1 MSKMNLTEAT
11 ILALQGKLDTKPHSK
26 RYKVESIDVNVDDTT
41 NVSVENNE
49 TVVDTE
55 DATIVV
61 SKKDELGDTSD
72 VETIEVPVEGNE
84 TIIPEDTVD
93 VDNIDDSQPIDD
105 IGDVEEIDTD
115 LPVEVDDNETTDVD
129 MSSDIDLPLKDTDDE
144 SEKQDDEKDE
154 AKEIRGA
161 KIQEILKNRKRLGEH
176 LNTTKKTEEV
186 EIEISDDGKEVEVT
200 TDNNESVEVVDETPE
215 EEIDTGAE
223 NSEENADSLSDE
235 PVDVVDEEPIDE
247 TFENKQIKNED
258 FNEDDLELTVDQMWD
273 YLLTFSDIS
282 HATLQIIT
290 NINGYNKETLND
302 VLYAITGYRSFKQ
315 YMEAEDP
322 DSYNEYFGNTEMEE
336 SKKVEGGS
344 GSGDHRTSAQRH
356 NDKLDKIF
364 ANWQNLRN
372 AQVEYLKNNSD
383 YTDAEIKEFANND
396 NLTQALIDIGKKDE
410 FFNQYYNKN
419 ESKKP
424 TGICKRAIKENRTVE
439 TEANKKSFNEALT
452 KYYKKIYENVNRV
465 TTNSVSLNENKKSII
480 IEATIINENATTK
493 DIQLEFKPISTHNN
507 FTRYRLQEN
516 NKNVSLLTL
525 KNKQNILEC
534 KYMNK
539 K

>member
-11 ILALQGKLDTKPHSK
+11 ILALQGKLDTKPYSK

-84 TIIPEDTVD
+84 TIIPEDTVN

-176 LNTTKKTEEV
+176 LNATKKTEEV

-200 TDNNESVEVVDETPE
+200 TDNGEEVEVKDETPE
-215 EEIDTGAE
+215 EEIDTDVE
-223 NSEENADSLSDE
+223 NSEENDDSFNDE

-247 TFENKQIKNED
+247 TFENKQIKKES
-258 FNEDDLELTVDQMWD
+258 FSEDDLALTEDQMWD
-273 YLLTFSDIS
+273 YLLTIIGVSEE
-282 HATLQIIT
+282 TLQIIT
-290 NINGYNKETLND
+290 NINGYSRETLND
-302 VLYAITGYRSFKQ
+302 VLYAVTSYRSFKQ

-336 SKKVEGGS
+336 SKKVEGGP
-344 GSGDHRTSAQRH
+344 GSGDHRTSAQKH
-356 NDKLDKIF
+356 NDRLDKIF
-364 ANWQNLRN
+364 ANWQNLKN

-424 TGICKRAIKENRTVE
+424 AGICKRAIKENRTVE
-439 TEANKKSFNEALT
+439 TEANKKSFSEALT
-452 KYYKKIYENVNRV
+452 KYYKKTCENINRV
-465 TTNSVSLNENKKSII
+465 TTNSVSLNENKKSLI

-516 NKNVSLLTL
+516 NKSVSLLTL

>member
-11 ILALQGKLDTKPHSK
+11 ILALQGKLETTNMYSK
-26 RYKVESIDVNVDDTT
+26 RLKTESIDVNVDDTT

-61 SKKDELGDTSD
+61 SKKDDLGDVSD
-72 VETIEVPVEGNE
+72 VETIEVPVTGNE

-93 VDNIDDSQPIDD
+93 DAQPIDD

-115 LPVEVDDNETTDVD
+115 LPVEVDDGETTDADVP
-129 MSSDIDLPLKDTDDE
+129 SDIDLPLETTEDENEE
-144 SEKQDDEKDE
+144 SEENEEEKDE
-154 AKEIRGA
+154 AKEIKGS
-161 KIQEILKNRKRLGEH
+161 KIQEILKNRRRLGEH
-176 LNTTKKTEEV
+176 LNTSKKTEEV
-186 EIEISDDGKEVEVT
+186 EIEISNDGKEVEVT
-200 TDNNESVEVVDETPE
+200 TDNNENVEVVDETPE
-215 EEIDTGAE
+215 EETDIDAE
-223 NSEENADSLSDE
+223 NAEENADSLSDE
-235 PVDVVDEEPIDE
+235 QIDVVDEEPTDE
-247 TFENKQIKNED
+247 TFENKQIKKES
-258 FNEDDLELTVDQMWD
+258 FSEDDLALTEDQMWD
-273 YLLTFSDIS
+273 YLLTFNGVSEE
-282 HATLQIIT
+282 TLQIIT
-290 NINGYNKETLND
+290 NINGYSRETLND
-302 VLYAITGYRSFKQ
+302 VLYAVTSYRSFKQ

-336 SKKVEGGS
+336 SKKVEGGP

-383 YTDAEIKEFANND
+383 YTDAEIKKFADND

-424 TGICKRAIKENRTVE
+424 AGICKRAIKENRTVE

-465 TTNSVSLNENKKSII
+465 TTNSVSLNENKKSMI
-480 IEATIINENATTK
+480 IEATIINKNATTK